1 MTALKALLDGEESP
15 LDESV
20 PEGKVLLVA
29 YILDCIGKL
38 SADEQASTLAAAER
52 HFGSNED
59 WKERAREEFGFT
71 AALDPFLVNI
81 WESNRKTSERNGLEA
96 DPLEFAVVVVR
107 ENFVRDDDHEGYG
120 DDD

>member
-1 MTALKALLDGEESP
+1 MSALKALLDGDASP

-29 YILDCIGKL
+29 YILECIGKL
-38 SADEQASTLAAAER
+38 SDDEHAATLAAAER
-52 HFGSNED
+52 HFGPHDD
-59 WKERAREEFGFT
+59 WMARAREEFGFT

-81 WESNRKTSERNGLEA
+81 WESNRKTSERAGLEA